1 MVVTAE
7 ERKLLQL
14 ELFKLSR
21 SAQAV
26 VTKLLIDYDKH
37 KCLENLEVE
46 DLPGEIWKWISG
58 YEDLYQISN
67 KTRVKSFCNG
77 KEKILKQGF
86 NMNGYPTVSLRK
98 NGKAKTHTVH
108 RLVSEAFIPNPENK
122 KYIDHIDANRA
133 NVNIENLRWAT
144 QKENIQF
151 SIQNGNHK
159 MGSESPLAKFTEEEV
174 KRIREGYT
182 PYDRVYGIRAM
193 AKELNV

>member
-1 MVVTAE
+1 MVITAE
-7 ERKLLQL
+7 ERKLLPL

-21 SAQAV
+21 DAQAV

-133 NVNIENLRWAT
+133 NANIENLRWVT

-159 MGSESPLAKFTEEEV
+159 MGSESPLAKLTEDEV
-174 KRIREGYT
+174 KRIREEYT